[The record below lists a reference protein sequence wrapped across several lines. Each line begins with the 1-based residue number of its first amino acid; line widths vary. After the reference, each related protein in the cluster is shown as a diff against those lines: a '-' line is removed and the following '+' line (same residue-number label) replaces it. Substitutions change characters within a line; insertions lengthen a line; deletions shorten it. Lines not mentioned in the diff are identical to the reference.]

1 MNIKLTKAQR
11 DYIAAKLKTG
21 QYDSPS
27 EIVREAMRTNL
38 PRFSTA
44 RMLKEYVRRLYAPAA
59 AR

>member
-1 MNIKLTKAQR
+1 LMR
-11 DYIAAKLKTG
+11 V
-21 QYDSPS
+21 
-27 EIVREAMRTNL
+27 VREAMRTNL